1 MNIRALIVEDEK
13 QIAGFIQMELEHEG
27 CSAVVVENGMKA
39 LQIAKNENFDVI
51 ILDLM
56 IPFVNGMEVCKR
68 IREFSLV
75 PIIMLT
81 AKGDIQD
88 KVNGLDCGAN
98 DYMTKPFDI
107 EELFAR
113 IRAVT
118 RTNSQTKVNKLM
130 AAGIS
135 MQLDTHEVTCN
146 GEQIQLT
153 KKEFD
158 LLEQLLLNAGIVMN
172 RERLLDKVWDF
183 DYFGDSN
190 VVDVTIKHLRKKLGD
205 KENKIISTVRGYG
218 YVIRK

>member
-1 MNIRALIVEDEK
+1 MNYKVLIVEDEK
-13 QIAGFIQMELEHEG
+13 QIAAFIKMELEHAG
-27 CSAVVVENGMKA
+27 CKAFVAENGMEA
-39 LQIAKNENFDVI
+39 LSIIEKEDFDVI
-51 ILDLM
+51 VLDLM

-68 IREFSLV
+68 IRGFSTV

-81 AKGDIQD
+81 AKNEIQD

-118 RTNSQTKVNKLM
+118 RTSSPSKANALM
-130 AAGIS
+130 AAGVV
-135 MQLDTHEVTCN
+135 MQPDTHEVTCN
-146 GEQIQLT
+146 GKPVQLT

-172 RERLLDKVWDF
+172 RERLLDKVWDY

-190 VVDVTIKHLRKKLGD
+190 VVDVTIKHLRKKLED